1 MTKTYRAAQAISFLY
16 FKLFHRFRVLGL
28 ENTPEE
34 GAFLLASNHI
44 SFFDPPALGCR
55 LPRDLH
61 YFARSSLFRGVFGK
75 LIKAL
80 NSIPLDREGADITS
94 FKRALKVLDKGSPLL
109 VFPEG
114 TRSPN
119 GNLQPAK
126 RGIGLL
132 ACKAKAPVLPA
143 RIFGS
148 FEAFGKKRTC
158 PKLGTRITIV
168 YGPLL
173 AIEDIDPGTR
183 AGKRFDQIAE
193 NIMQAIADLQMENA
207 S

>member
-16 FKLFHRFRVLGL
+16 LKLFHRFRVLGL
-28 ENTPEE
+28 EHAPEE
-34 GAFLLASNHI
+34 GAFLLASNHT
-44 SFFDPPALGCR
+44 SFLDPPALGCR

-80 NSIPLDREGADITS
+80 NSIPLDRESPDITS

-114 TRSPN
+114 TRSPD

-126 RGIGLL
+126 RGIGLI
-132 ACKAKAPVLPA
+132 ACKAQAPVLPA
-143 RIFGS
+143 RVFGS
-148 FEAFGKKRTC
+148 FDAFEKKRKF
-158 PKLGTRITIV
+158 PKLGTHITVV

-173 AIEDIDPGTR
+173 AIEDIDPGTSAR
-183 AGKRFDQIAE
+183 KRFDRIAE
-193 NIMQAIADLQMENA
+193 SIMQAIADLQMENA